1 MTKYYLK
8 NDLILQSIVLDS
20 DTTSSSIEYFLT
32 DIPTTET
39 VKNSKLFDSIQDLL
53 IALSKGVVC

>member
-8 NDLILQSIVLDS
+8 NDKILESLVLDS
-20 DTTSSSIEYFLT
+20 DDTSSSIEYFIN

-39 VKNSKLFDSIQDLL
+39 VESSNLFDSIQDLL
-53 IALSKGVVC
+53 IALSKGVIC